1 MKDDRVYLG
10 HIWDSIAR
18 IDEYTAVGKAA
29 FLGDRKCQDAVVRNL
44 EIIGEAA
51 KNVSRA
57 LRAAHPEVPWR
68 SMTGMRDKIA
78 HEYFGVDLR
87 IVWMVVER
95 ELPKVKKRIAAILEA
110 A

>member
-1 MKDDRVYLG
+1 
-10 HIWDSIAR
+10 
-18 IDEYTAVGKAA
+18 VGKAA